1 MEGADA
7 GTARQCW
14 EGAARLGTTGEADR
28 GRCWEGTVGLGW
40 RGWRGLEGASEGA
53 GGSQRECA
61 PLALPRGGGSQCWH
75 GLGAVVPSAGGAG
88 AA

>member
-1 MEGADA
+1 
-7 GTARQCW
+7 
-14 EGAARLGTTGEADR
+14 
-28 GRCWEGTVGLGW
+28 VGLGW

-53 GGSQRECA
+53 GGSQRERA